1 MPDKN
6 EGASQTIDE
15 LQKRYQALS
24 DQKIK
29 VETQREHAL
38 EQLDKL
44 KAQAKELYGSD
55 DVGQLKKVLD
65 EMKLSNEEKRS
76 QYQASL
82 DSIDADLAAINEK
95 FSEEEVE

>member
-1 MPDKN
+1 MPEKN

>member
-38 EQLDKL
+38 GQLDKL

-55 DVGQLKKVLD
+55 DVGQLKKILD
-65 EMKLSNEEKRS
+65 EMKSSNEEKRS

-82 DSIDADLAAINEK
+82 DSIDADLAAINET